1 MMDTVRIVLI
11 FTLLIYLFDIKA
23 QNTISLGAINTHSIA
38 YSDNTQ
44 LLSDNVS
51 KPQFIA
57 ATEVCNNGID
67 DDGDGLVD
75 CFDPDC
81 GAETSN
87 LLEVNFPANP
97 QLLSGTTK
105 TAGAVYRFS
114 NVATGIDALVR
125 IEAVSN
131 VTNFSQ
137 IFHLGLSQQI
147 RGFPNTN
154 PYVDYAVQ
162 FVNSGTYTLITPR
175 DFILSAFDIDGEGDI
190 AKPYSDYVTFKNIT
204 SSHVLSTSSNIQ
216 TTVLSGNDRQFSERF
231 IGSMYP
237 DDPTGNNPNYGV
249 GVVYTN
255 INSFRVRMGIQG
267 SFSGTN
273 PERTVSIRG
282 SKTGISS
289 FNNITCTQI
298 ADTCQLSPTI
308 SGKTLICTGQQTT
321 LTASCP
327 ANNTCTYL
335 WSNGATTQNITVN
348 PTTSTNYTVT
358 VTRTGLVNSVLNG
371 GFELGNFGFSNEYTY
386 KACGNSSTVIA
397 NGEYSIGTS
406 NVQCFAY
413 WGSLPSQQGTRFMY
427 VDAKPPAITG
437 TTPARTLIWEQNVL
451 VLPNTC
457 YNFSSWQRFAVNQV
471 GQDRIPKVE
480 YVVDGNSIGQSQYV
494 TNTWVQAKYSS
505 ITGPTQ
511 TTVNLKIYAIVE
523 QNGASNITDGNDLA
537 IDNIEFRI
545 PTLTATQNVFV
556 TVVNSPAPTISALS
570 SGFSECVGGTQSLSV
585 TASGG
590 TPPLTYQWQN
600 GGATGATW
608 TNIASATTTTYTPLS
623 TTAGTTQYRVMVISS
638 AGTFCDTLISNSQTV
653 IIVSDPVIT
662 VSTAPTT
669 VCVGA
674 NLSLTANTSG
684 GMGSCTVQWQSSPNG
699 LTWTNISGA
708 TGTTYNITSLGATT
722 RYRAQL
728 VSCTGNGCCN

>member
-1 MMDTVRIVLI
+1 MINTFRIVLTFI
-11 FTLLIYLFDIKA
+11 LLAYWFDTNA
-23 QNTISLGAINTHSIA
+23 QNIEWAKISDAPSFVYNNSTKPEFDNIA
-38 YSDNTQ
+38 
-44 LLSDNVS
+44 
-51 KPQFIA
+51 KPQFILPP
-57 ATEVCNNGID
+57 EICNNGID

-87 LLEVNFPANP
+87 LLEVNFAPNP
-97 QLLSGTTK
+97 QLIAGTNK
-105 TAGAVYRFS
+105 AVGAVYRFS

-125 IEAVSN
+125 IEAISN

-147 RGFPNTN
+147 KGFPNNN

-162 FVNSGTYTLITPR
+162 FVSSGTYILITPR
-175 DFILSAFDIDGEGDI
+175 DFILSAFDIDGEGDVT
-190 AKPYSDYVTFKNIT
+190 KPYSDYITFRNIT

-216 TTVLSGNDRQFSERF
+216 TTVLTGNDRQFSERL
-231 IGSMYP
+231 ISARYP
-237 DDPTGNNPNYGV
+237 DDPTGNDPNYGV
-249 GVVYTN
+249 GVVYTS

-267 SFSGTN
+267 TFSGTD

-289 FNNITCTQI
+289 FNNITCTPLS
-298 ADTCQLSPTI
+298 DTCQLSTTI

-327 ANNTCTYL
+327 TNNTCTYL
-335 WSNGATTQNITVN
+335 WSNGATTQSITVN

-358 VTRTGLVNSVLNG
+358 VTRTGFVNSVVNG
-371 GFELGNFGFSNEYTY
+371 GFELGNLGFTNEYTY
-386 KACGNSSTVIA
+386 KACGNSSTVIS

-427 VDAKPPAITG
+427 VDAKPPAVTG

-471 GQDRIPKVE
+471 GQNRIPKVE

-494 TNTWVQAKYSS
+494 TNAWVQAKYSS

-511 TTVNLKIYAIVE
+511 TSVNLKIYAIVE
-523 QNGASNITDGNDLA
+523 QNGAGNTTDGNDLA

-556 TVVNSPAPTISALS
+556 AVVNSPAPTITALS
-570 SGFSECVGGTQSLSV
+570 SDFTECVGGTQSLTV

-600 GGATGATW
+600 GGSTGATW
-608 TNIASATTTTYTPLS
+608 TNIAGATTNSYTPLS
-623 TTAGTTQYRVMVISS
+623 TSTGTTLYRVRVTSS
-638 AGTFCDTLISNSQTV
+638 AGTLCDTLFSNAVTV
-653 IIVSDPVIT
+653 IIVNDPVVSIT
-662 VSTAPTT
+662 TVPTT

-674 NLSLTANTSG
+674 NVSFSATTSG
-684 GMGSCTVQWQSSPNG
+684 GIGSCVYRWQSSPNG
-699 LTWTNISGA
+699 TTWTTISGA
-708 TGTTYNITSLGATT
+708 SSSTYNVTSISATT